1 MRTIV
6 LNDVRGDG
14 RCLRVTWHPD
24 TGTLVFSHWHGGVC
38 SASTPVHLVDATKV
52 VELVA
57 RSLRDAVERQ
67 ANVPQPTSSARRD
80 WFEKVR
86 RVARPSLARV
96 IRLWRRADPS
106 VAERA
111 EQSGDD
117 ESFSIGTSTPP
128 FGATVASTRP
138 GRLQGHQEPPGGADI
153 TQVI

>member
-1 MRTIV
+1 MWTIV

-67 ANVPQPTSSARRD
+67 ANVLQPTSSARRD
-80 WFEKVR
+80 WLEKVR

-96 IRLWRRADPS
+96 MRLRCRAEP

-117 ESFSIGTSTPP
+117 ESFSIGTSRPRLVRRSRLP
-128 FGATVASTRP
+128 GPVAYRDARSRP
-138 GRLQGHQEPPGGADI
+138 TGR
-153 TQVI
+153 T